1 MQQLEP
7 SSVSDDVIML
17 PRHVINMARRV
28 MQLMATVDSLELHII
43 RAGGVWYIVAPG
55 GKLER
60 L

>member
-1 MQQLEP
+1 
-7 SSVSDDVIML
+7 ML